1 MRFFRRDALFTG
13 GVEAVALNYLPI
25 FALAY
30 GGSNA
35 AIGLLGAAIG
45 LGAAAACIPG
55 AWLSARW
62 RYRKHFILLTRG
74 VLANIFL
81 LTLAL
86 GPLIVPS
93 AVAVPLIVFAAG
105 ARSFSMMLSEGAW
118 TSLAADVAPA
128 RLRGQYFSSR
138 NLYLGVGALTGAG
151 FVGLVLS
158 VFGME
163 LAWAT
168 VWSTMAGLGVASALT
183 MSRVP
188 ESRLEASDATPA
200 NNREERSS
208 LVRDR
213 NFMVYMGT
221 VVLWSLSVW
230 GAVPFFGVHMVKNL
244 SASSAWVAGLLVTG
258 SVFGLLGQAF
268 VGRIHDRRGSRWMVG
283 ASGIAIAALPTAWYF
298 VDAPYQIIGINA
310 LGGILWAG
318 YLLASFNFLLAVSPP
333 GQQRYY
339 AAAYNTVVFLTMFAG
354 PLLGGLISGL
364 WGIKAL
370 FLASGA
376 GRLIASVGFLALVR
390 ESAIVQPSEE
400 LSRKEGGLAQVA
412 APGSTSAEATA

>member
-35 AIGLLGAAIG
+35 EIGILGAAIG

-55 AWLSARW
+55 AWLSNRW

-74 VLANIFL
+74 GLANFFL
-81 LTLAL
+81 LVLAL

-93 AVAVPLIVFAAG
+93 AAVGPLIVFAAA

-118 TSLAADVAPA
+118 TSLAADVAPT

-138 NLYLGVGALTGAG
+138 NLYLGIGALAGAG

-158 VFGME
+158 VFGMG
-163 LAWAT
+163 LAWAV
-168 VWSTMAGLGVASALT
+168 VWAGMAGLGLASAMT

-188 ESRLEASDATPA
+188 EDKLESSDVLPATTGAMQP
-200 NNREERSS
+200 SI
-208 LVRDR
+208 LRDR
-213 NFMVYMGT
+213 NFMMYLST

-230 GAVPFFGVHMVKNL
+230 AAVPFFGVHMVKNL
-244 SASSAWVAGLLVTG
+244 GASSAWVAGLVMVG
-258 SVFGLLGQAF
+258 SVFGLLGQTF
-268 VGRIHDRRGSRWMVG
+268 VARIHDSRGSRWMVG
-283 ASGIAIAALPTAWYF
+283 FGGMAIALLPTAWYF
-298 VDAPYQIIGINA
+298 VDAPWQIIGINA
-310 LGGILWAG
+310 VGGVLWAG
-318 YLLASFNFLLAVSPP
+318 YLLASFNFLLAVSPA
-333 GQQRYY
+333 GGQRYY
-339 AAAYNTVVFLTMFAG
+339 AATYNTIVFLTMFAG

-364 WGIKAL
+364 WGIRVL
-370 FLASGA
+370 FLLSGA
-376 GRLIASVGFLALVR
+376 GRLIASAGFLALVR
-390 ESAIVQPSEE
+390 ESAAGTAQVVVERPVRRE
-400 LSRKEGGLAQVA
+400 LSVGE
-412 APGSTSAEATA
+412 TAEATS